1 MAPPGSA
8 GVKLGAKFTDGEKLL
23 CYHGP
28 LLYEAKC
35 MKSRLI
41 PEKEK
46 DKLKDLPVSAGPV
59 LQYLVHYQGWNKN
72 WDEWVLES
80 RILKINPDNLA
91 LKERLLSTHVNSL
104 RDTRK
109 SDKSGTKSKKGGG
122 GGGPS
127 GPGAVTPTTGGG
139 GTDSASTSRA
149 STPVSDRSASVAT
162 TSSASKPV
170 KRVQADDEKS
180 TSSDDLVTIPAP
192 GTPSAPVAT
201 TTPSSTTSS
210 SKRKK
215 PKLSTSSSYEG
226 ASGRTD
232 WHGESDGEEGE
243 PIKLRVVIPD
253 GLKFVLVSD
262 WDLVVHKK
270 NIFIL
275 PAKQSVASILQEYKA
290 TSSVVASRKVS
301 ASVVGEVVE
310 GVADF
315 FDAFCGKILLYGIER
330 PQFNDHI
337 MQTVNKK
344 PSEVYGSAHLLR
356 LMVKIGGLLSK
367 FKLGGEASESS
378 RSAVE
383 TTLAD
388 LLGHLE
394 THSAKLFTS
403 KNYME
408 ATDDYRKRTD

>member
-8 GVKLGAKFTDGEKLL
+8 GVKMGAKFVDGEKLL

-35 MKSRLI
+35 MKSRLL
-41 PEKEK
+41 PEKER
-46 DKLKDLPVSAGPV
+46 DKLKDPPASGPV

-72 WDEWVLES
+72 WDEWVLEN

-91 LKERLLSTHVNSL
+91 MKERLLSSHVNSL
-104 RDTRK
+104 KDTRK
-109 SDKSGTKSKKGGG
+109 SDKSGTKSKKGSSGG
-122 GGGPS
+122 A
-127 GPGAVTPTTGGG
+127 GAATPTGGG

-149 STPVSDRSASVAT
+149 STPVSDRSTSVAT

-170 KRVQADDEKS
+170 KKIQADDEKS
-180 TSSDDLVTIPAP
+180 TSSDELVPLAATRH
-192 GTPSAPVAT
+192 TPPPPPTSAST
-201 TTPSSTTSS
+201 SGTTSS
-210 SKRKK
+210 TALSSHKRKK
-215 PKLSTSSSYEG
+215 PKLSTSSSWY
-226 ASGRTD
+226 
-232 WHGESDGEEGE
+232 GESGGEEGE
-243 PIKLRVVIPD
+243 PIKLDIPD
-253 GLKFVLVSD
+253 ELKFVLVSD
-262 WDLVVHKK
+262 WDLVIHKK

-275 PAKQSVASILQEYKA
+275 PAKQSVVSILQEYKA
-290 TSSVVASRKVS
+290 ASSVVAARKVS

-315 FDAFCGKILLYGIER
+315 FDDFCGKVLLYGIER

-344 PSEVYGSAHLLR
+344 PCEVYGSAHLLR
-356 LMVKIGGLLSK
+356 LMVKIGALLAK
-367 FKLGGEASESS
+367 FKVPAMGSDVKS
-378 RSAVE
+378 VE
-383 TTLAD
+383 LTLTD
-388 LLGHLE
+388 LLAYLE

-408 ATDDYRKRTD
+408 TTDDYRKRTD